1 MSSYVAKVSYD
12 LTTLFLFATDAH
24 NRNQRSFI
32 VAHMLYSSSETDQ
45 SIIDFSARPQI
56 CVDYNFFVRLSRL
69 RINPNAYVPSHQGTR
84 WTADEVEFGNACC
97 AGW

>member
-32 VAHMLYSSSETDQ
+32 VAHMLYLSSETDQ
-45 SIIDFSARPQI
+45 SIINFATRPQI

-69 RINPNAYVPSHQGTR
+69 RINPNAYVPSHQGTC
-84 WTADEVEFGNACC
+84 WTTDEVEFGNARS